1 MWLRVIALLF
11 GSLFLMSVDLPPQG
25 PVPIEK
31 PEEKAPAKSAAEPE
45 TKAEKF
51 DKAEKPAT
59 EVPIPVEKPQVKPD
73 DDAPAKADE
82 KKTGD
87 KKPDV
92 SAPEKAKDAEGAKP
106 DAAKQAEGPKPPT
119 SETAAPTD
127 DTTKTEEPEGPK
139 LTIMP
144 EDPEALKQCLADLTA
159 IGSVFQTGERI
170 DDGDGCGIDKPV
182 VVKEILPGIKLNP
195 TATIRCETALQL
207 ARWTKE
213 MVLPAASKALTDSH
227 ITTINEGSIY
237 ACRLRNSATTGKI
250 SEHARG
256 NGVDVASFSLSNGKT
271 IPIKPRDKDSTL
283 EGAFQRA
290 VTAVACL
297 YFTTVLAPG
306 SDAAHEDHLH
316 LDVIDRKGGYRYC
329 W

>member
-11 GSLFLMSVDLPPQG
+11 GTFFLMSVDLPPQG
-25 PVPIEK
+25 PLPIEK
-31 PEEKAPAKSAAEPE
+31 PDEKVPAPSAVEPAAKSQ
-45 TKAEKF
+45 KS
-51 DKAEKPAT
+51 EKPENPAP
-59 EVPIPVEKPQVKPD
+59 EVPIPVEKPPVKSD
-73 DDAPAKADE
+73 DKPPETIEE
-82 KKTGD
+82 KKSDD
-87 KKPDV
+87 KKTDV
-92 SAPEKAKDAEGAKP
+92 PATEKAKEPENSNADPSNGAESPKRPAP
-106 DAAKQAEGPKPPT
+106 DAT
-119 SETAAPTD
+119 SPAGD
-127 DTTKTEEPEGPK
+127 SIKTEEEEGPK
-139 LTIMP
+139 LTVMP

-159 IGSVFQTGERI
+159 IGSTFQTGERI

-195 TATIRCETALQL
+195 TATVRCETALQL

-213 MVLPAASKALTDSH
+213 MVLPAAAKALPDSH
-227 ITTINEGSIY
+227 ITAINEGSIY
-237 ACRLRNSATTGKI
+237 ACRLRNSASTGKI

-256 NGVDVASFSLSNGKT
+256 NGVDVASFSLSDGKT

-316 LDVIDRKGGYRYC
+316 LDVIERKGGYRYC

>member
-11 GSLFLMSVDLPPQG
+11 GTFFLMSVDLPPQG
-25 PVPIEK
+25 PLPIEK
-31 PEEKAPAKSAAEPE
+31 PDEKAPAKSAAEPE
-45 TKAEKF
+45 AKSEKSG
-51 DKAEKPAT
+51 KQEKPAT
-59 EVPIPVEKPQVKPD
+59 EVPIPVEKPQVKTD
-73 DDAPAKADE
+73 GKAPEKADE
-82 KKTGD
+82 KKTDD
-87 KKPDV
+87 KKTDLPA
-92 SAPEKAKDAEGAKP
+92 SETAKEQQGSTP
-106 DAAKQAEGPKPPT
+106 DAATEVQGPKLPAPDA
-119 SETAAPTD
+119 AAPAND
-127 DTTKTEEPEGPK
+127 ASKTEEPEGPK
-139 LTIMP
+139 LTVMP

-182 VVKEILPGIKLNP
+182 VVKEIVPGVKLNP
-195 TATIRCETALQL
+195 TATVRCETALQL

-213 MVLPAASKALTDSH
+213 MVLPAAAKALTDSH
-227 ITTINEGSIY
+227 ITAINEGSIY

-256 NGVDVASFSLSNGKT
+256 NGVDVASFSLSDGKT

-316 LDVIDRKGGYRYC
+316 LDVIERKGGYRYC

>member
-11 GSLFLMSVDLPPQG
+11 GALFLMSVDLPPKG
-25 PVPIEK
+25 PLPIEK
-31 PEEKAPAKSAAEPE
+31 PDDQATGKSASEP
-45 TKAEKF
+45 A
-51 DKAEKPAT
+51 AKPDQPSAT
-59 EVPIPVEKPQVKPD
+59 VPIPVEKPESKAD
-73 DDAPAKADE
+73 GKAPEKSEGAKADDSKSSTSE
-82 KKTGD
+82 KD
-87 KKPDV
+87 QAKP
-92 SAPEKAKDAEGAKP
+92 PEAAKSDQKP
-106 DAAKQAEGPKPPT
+106 DADKEMQGPKQAGEAQKP
-119 SETAAPTD
+119 AD
-127 DTTKTEEPEGPK
+127 DSDKTEEPEGPK

-159 IGSVFQTGERI
+159 TGAVFETGERI

-182 VVKEILPGIKLNP
+182 VVTEVLPGIKLNP
-195 TATIRCETALQL
+195 KATIRCETALQL

-213 MVLPAASKALTDSH
+213 MVVPAAARAIPESR
-227 ITTINEGSIY
+227 ITGITEGSIY
-237 ACRLRNSATTGKI
+237 ACRLRNSASTGKI

-256 NGVDVASFSLSNGKT
+256 NGIDVAAFTLSNGKT